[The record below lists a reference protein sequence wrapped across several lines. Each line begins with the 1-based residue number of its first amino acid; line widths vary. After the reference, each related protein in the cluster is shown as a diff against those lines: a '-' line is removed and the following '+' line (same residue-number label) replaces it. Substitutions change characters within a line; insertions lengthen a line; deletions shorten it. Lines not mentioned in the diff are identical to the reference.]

1 MSDEQHLGTLCTRV
15 NCYELAV
22 GTPELV
28 VYPSAELTECK
39 PLGLILPLFCCAEHV
54 KEIDPSELLTSD
66 TIKELREG
74 IMSEWGLTIEG
85 IAEFGG
91 FVMKMGW
98 HSITCKRSQDL
109 LKTIKA
115 QQEIGQE
122 TKH

>member
-1 MSDEQHLGTLCTRV
+1 MSDEQHLGTLCTIV

-22 GTPELV
+22 GTLALI
-28 VYPSAELTECK
+28 VYPPAELTEYK
-39 PLGLILPLFCCAEHV
+39 PLGAILPFFCCAEHV
-54 KEIDPSELLTSD
+54 KEIDLSELLTSD
-66 TIKELREG
+66 TIKELLEG
-74 IMSEWGLTIEG
+74 IISEWGLTIED

-91 FVMKMGW
+91 FVMKMSW

-115 QQEIGQE
+115 QQESGQE